1 MLSKIHPKYTL
12 VVTPKEGTEYNP
24 VHDETNGATAT
35 VIDLAVGKRG
45 WIAYC
50 HEGHWGWDYW
60 HRLHTSFIKNINVD
74 EETGD
79 IAVETE
85 NTIYVLL
92 RIKD

>member
-12 VVTPKEGTEYNP
+12 VVTPKDGTRYNP
-24 VHDETNGATAT
+24 VHDETNGAIAT
-35 VIDLAVGKRG
+35 VIDLTVGKRG
-45 WIAYC
+45 WIAFMSDTFFG
-50 HEGHWGWDYW
+50 EDDW
-60 HRLHTSFIKNINVD
+60 HRLYTSIIKDITVE

-85 NTIYVLL
+85 NTIYILL